1 MHSLLFECAESE
13 SEFLSAELWERGA
26 VGIQEDPLPGGRCR
40 LRAWFEHVDGL
51 QAAFGRYRPEF
62 FQEPERDW
70 EEHARQAWQPFT
82 VGRRFYLAP
91 EWDESPT
98 PAGRIRLTVHPGLA
112 LGTGAHAATQVCLEA
127 LETHLRRGEM
137 ALDLGAGSG
146 ILTAAALL
154 LGAGF
159 AVGCDIDGEAPPIAR
174 RNLQADGL
182 PARFFTGSTRALR
195 DASVDVL
202 VANINAATHRT
213 SAGEYVRV
221 ARRLLLLGGFPE
233 RHAESV
239 REALAAFGFS
249 VEDRLQIGEWVCLA
263 LTRET
268 AG

>member
-1 MHSLLFECAESE
+1 MHSLSFECTESE
-13 SEFLSAELWERGA
+13 SEFLSAELWEQGA

-40 LRAWFEHVDGL
+40 LRAWFEHADGL
-51 QAAFGRYRPEF
+51 QAAFGRYHPEF

-127 LETHLRRGEM
+127 LETHLRRGD
-137 ALDLGAGSG
+137 AVLDLGAGSG

-159 AVGCDIDGEAPPIAR
+159 AAGCDIDGEAPPIAR

-195 DASVDVL
+195 DDSVDLL

-213 SAGEYVRV
+213 SAAEYARV
-221 ARRLLLLGGFPE
+221 VRRLLLLGGFPA
-233 RHAESV
+233 RHADGV
-239 REALAAFGFS
+239 REAMAAYSFS
-249 VEDRLQIGEWVCLA
+249 VIDTLMRDEWICLV
-263 LTRET
+263 LSRDEIS
-268 AG
+268 